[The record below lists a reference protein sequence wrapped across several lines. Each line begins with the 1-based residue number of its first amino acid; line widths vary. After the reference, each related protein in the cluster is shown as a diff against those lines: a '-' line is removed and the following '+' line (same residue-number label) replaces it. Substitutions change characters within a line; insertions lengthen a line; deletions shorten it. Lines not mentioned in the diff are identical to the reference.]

1 MALTLKAARVNQG
14 LSQDEAG
21 KLLGVSSYTIS
32 NWENG
37 KTFPDAMQILRIQDV
52 YKVKYDDLIFFS
64 QDNALSV
71 TESEK
76 HSEMEDTHSAA
87 N

>member
-21 KLLGVSSYTIS
+21 KLLGVSPYTIS

-37 KTFPDAMQILRIQDV
+37 KTFPDAMQILKIQNV
-52 YKVKYDDLIFFS
+52 YKVKYDDLIFLPF
-64 QDNALSV
+64 DNALSV
-71 TESEK
+71 SRNKACEEVSP
-76 HSEMEDTHSAA
+76 AP
-87 N
+87 